1 MRLHAWEAS
10 PEAESKRWTGF
21 GARRMDGADGTKHD
35 EDDAC
40 GSEEARRTDQGSAL
54 SEVET
59 QELLRGT
66 EEANR
71 TKKFSRK
78 RSLSFPSK
86 LSDVVAP
93 NPTPSTAAKPLP
105 QRPRDVVH
113 RKSNWYQIDELG
125 NLETICVDKYHLAS
139 RLKVPYRDMRVLDPL
154 IPSETPSS
162 IFIRENALVLNL
174 EYIKAVVL
182 ADKCYILASSTVK
195 VFVHE
200 VLERLSL
207 KTTHME
213 ETVDRKDMKYALSLD
228 AKDLPFEL
236 RVLEAALAEISG
248 AMEKEVA
255 ELVEEAI
262 PALEKLASRVSRG
275 GLERVHW
282 IKIKLN
288 RLVYRIGNIREE
300 LKKLLDDDDD
310 MRDMLISQQSSSSNG
325 SEADPVTPKT
335 GQYSA
340 STNSLLEEA
349 MDDVESLLEIYYM
362 LSDNSHK
369 RLRNLEQKIDDTE
382 DLINIDLNS
391 KRNELFGLEVILTSF
406 TVVFGFVAM
415 IGAIF
420 GMNLENNWEESHVAF
435 LWVTIGSCLIG
446 FLIILLVVWY
456 LRRRRV
462 LFVSLPRA
470 DLEDIPGPDPHEY
483 LRGLY
488 SF

>member
-1 MRLHAWEAS
+1 
-10 PEAESKRWTGF
+10 
-21 GARRMDGADGTKHD
+21 MDGMDAAKHD
-35 EDDAC
+35 EGSAN
-40 GSEEARRTDQGSAL
+40 GSEEVPRTDEESVL
-54 SEVET
+54 SDAET
-59 QELLRGT
+59 QELLNGS
-66 EEANR
+66 ESANR

-78 RSLSFPSK
+78 RSLSFPAK
-86 LSDVVAP
+86 LSDVAASEPTLAIAP
-93 NPTPSTAAKPLP
+93 KLTA
-105 QRPRDVVH
+105 QRPRDVAH
-113 RKSNWYQIDELG
+113 RKSNWHKIDELG

-139 RLKVPYRDMRVLDPL
+139 TLNVPYRDMRVLDPL

-174 EYIKAVVL
+174 EHIKAVVL
-182 ADKCYILASSTVK
+182 ADRCYILASDAVK
-195 VFVHE
+195 LFVHE

-207 KTTHME
+207 KAAHGE
-213 ETVDRKDMKYALSLD
+213 DTVEKKDMKYALSLD

-236 RVLEAALAEISG
+236 RVLEAALAEICR
-248 AMEKEVA
+248 AMEREVA
-255 ELVEEAI
+255 GLVEEAI
-262 PALEKLASRVSRG
+262 PALDKLASRVSRDK
-275 GLERVHW
+275 LEKVHW

-288 RLVYRIGNIREE
+288 RLVYRVGNIREE

-310 MRDMLISQQSSSSNG
+310 MRDMLIGQQSSTNDG
-325 SEADPVTPKT
+325 SEPDPAISGT
-335 GQYSA
+335 GRYST

-349 MDDVESLLEIYYM
+349 MDDVESLLEIYFM

-406 TVVFGFVAM
+406 TAVFGFVAM

-420 GMNLENNWEESHVAF
+420 GMNLENRWEDSHVAF
-435 LWVTIGSCLIG
+435 MWVTIGSCLVG
-446 FLIILLVVWY
+446 FLIIMLVMWY

-470 DLEDIPGPDPHEY
+470 DMEDNSSPDPHAY
-483 LRGLY
+483 LRGLR
-488 SF
+488 SL

>member
-1 MRLHAWEAS
+1 
-10 PEAESKRWTGF
+10 
-21 GARRMDGADGTKHD
+21 MDAAKHD
-35 EDDAC
+35 DGSAN
-40 GSEEARRTDQGSAL
+40 GSEEVTRTDAESIL
-54 SEVET
+54 SDVET
-59 QELLRGT
+59 QELLNGSGD
-66 EEANR
+66 ANR
-71 TKKFSRK
+71 TTKFSRK
-78 RSLSFPSK
+78 RSLSFPAK
-86 LSDVVAP
+86 LSDATASE
-93 NPTPSTAAKPLP
+93 PTIAITTKLTA
-105 QRPRDVVH
+105 QRPRDVAH
-113 RKSNWYQIDELG
+113 RKSNWYQIDEMG

-139 RLKVPYRDMRVLDPL
+139 KLKVPYRDMRVLDPL

-174 EYIKAVVL
+174 EHIKAVVL
-182 ADKCYILASSTVK
+182 ADKCYILASDAVK
-195 VFVHE
+195 LFVHE

-207 KTTHME
+207 KTAHME
-213 ETVDRKDMKYALSLD
+213 DTVEKKDMKYALSLD

-236 RVLEAALAEISG
+236 RVLEAALAEICR
-248 AMEKEVA
+248 AMEKEVVG
-255 ELVEEAI
+255 LIEEAI
-262 PALEKLASRVSRG
+262 PALDKLASRVSRG
-275 GLERVHW
+275 RLEKVHW

-288 RLVYRIGNIREE
+288 RLVYRVGNIREE

-310 MRDMLISQQSSSSNG
+310 MRDMLISQQSSTNNG
-325 SEADPVTPKT
+325 SEPDPATPGT
-335 GQYSA
+335 GRYTT

-349 MDDVESLLEIYYM
+349 MDDVESLLEIYFM

-420 GMNLENNWEESHVAF
+420 GMNLENRWEDSHVAF
-435 LWVTIGSCLIG
+435 VWVTIGSCFVG
-446 FLIILLVVWY
+446 FLIIMLVIWY

-470 DLEDIPGPDPHEY
+470 DVEDKSSPDPHAY
-483 LRGLY
+483 LRGLH
-488 SF
+488 SL